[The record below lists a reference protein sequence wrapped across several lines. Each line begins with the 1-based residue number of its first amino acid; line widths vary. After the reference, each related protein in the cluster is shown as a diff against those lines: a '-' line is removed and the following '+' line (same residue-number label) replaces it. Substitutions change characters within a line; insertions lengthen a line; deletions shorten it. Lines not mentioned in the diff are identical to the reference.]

1 MKYNVIDVDASNLQE
16 KYQIG
21 LLSAKLLMASHL
33 SDEEIH
39 ELFNTDT
46 ALTTSKA
53 ECIQKCCKRLLQ
65 ARDNHEKVMIAG
77 DYDADGICSTTI
89 MKMTL
94 MKLKIE
100 HGYYIPDRM
109 KEGYGLSA
117 HTVELAHQKGYSL
130 IITVDNGVKAHAAIQ
145 KANELGLDIIITDH
159 HQIDEEIETPYV
171 VHPNYMESEY
181 CYLSGAGVAL
191 QIARNLIGDNDIQ
204 TAFACVAA
212 IADVMPLWKETR
224 RIVKR
229 GLDVLKQGRPRSL
242 ISLLNPGSGID
253 MTSISFSIVPKLNSL
268 GRMSDLANV
277 NTMIPFLLSN
287 NEEQIAH
294 YAAQV
299 NQINEKRKEISSSI
313 SEMAINMI
321 ADEKFPILYQEDF
334 HEGVS
339 GLVAGRIVSQLH
351 RPVLVMAKSH
361 ETIKGSGRSVPGFNL
376 FDFFKDFENLAAFGG
391 HEQAVGISV
400 PIEKFEEFYQ
410 QAQEKMA
417 KTGYE
422 YIEPVQDAIRID
434 VEDINFNNIIDI
446 DCFTPYPKEMIE
458 PNFALEGMNVVERKE
473 TAKMVKYLIA
483 NSSGGFEAVLYKSRN
498 LTAPILPKRLIGKL
512 SINRWRNRTTCQMI
526 LEDIV

>member
-1 MKYNVIDVDASNLQE
+1 M
-16 KYQIG
+16 
-21 LLSAKLLMASHL
+21 
-33 SDEEIH
+33 
-39 ELFNTDT
+39 
-46 ALTTSKA
+46 
-53 ECIQKCCKRLLQ
+53 
-65 ARDNHEKVMIAG
+65 
-77 DYDADGICSTTI
+77 
-89 MKMTL
+89 
-94 MKLKIE
+94 
-100 HGYYIPDRM
+100 
-109 KEGYGLSA
+109 
-117 HTVELAHQKGYSL
+117 
-130 IITVDNGVKAHAAIQ
+130 
-145 KANELGLDIIITDH
+145 
-159 HQIDEEIETPYV
+159 
-171 VHPNYMESEY
+171 
-181 CYLSGAGVAL
+181 
-191 QIARNLIGDNDIQ
+191 
-204 TAFACVAA
+204 
-212 IADVMPLWKETR
+212 
-224 RIVKR
+224 
-229 GLDVLKQGRPRSL
+229 

-294 YAAQV
+294 YATQV

-313 SEMAINMI
+313 GEMAINMI

-334 HEGVS
+334 HEGVC

-361 ETIKGSGRSVPGFNL
+361 NTIKGSGRSVSGFNL

-417 KTGYE
+417 NAGYE

-434 VEDINFNNIIDI
+434 AEDIHFNNIIDI

-458 PNFALEGMNVVERKE
+458 PNFALEDMNVVERKE

-498 LTAPILPKRLIGKL
+498 IAAPILPKRLIGKL
-512 SINRWRNRTTCQMI
+512 SIHRWRNRTTCQMI

>member
-1 MKYNVIDVDASNLQE
+1 
-16 KYQIG
+16 
-21 LLSAKLLMASHL
+21 
-33 SDEEIH
+33 
-39 ELFNTDT
+39 
-46 ALTTSKA
+46 
-53 ECIQKCCKRLLQ
+53 
-65 ARDNHEKVMIAG
+65 
-77 DYDADGICSTTI
+77 
-89 MKMTL
+89 
-94 MKLKIE
+94 
-100 HGYYIPDRM
+100 
-109 KEGYGLSA
+109 
-117 HTVELAHQKGYSL
+117 
-130 IITVDNGVKAHAAIQ
+130 
-145 KANELGLDIIITDH
+145 
-159 HQIDEEIETPYV
+159 
-171 VHPNYMESEY
+171 
-181 CYLSGAGVAL
+181 
-191 QIARNLIGDNDIQ
+191 
-204 TAFACVAA
+204 
-212 IADVMPLWKETR
+212 
-224 RIVKR
+224 
-229 GLDVLKQGRPRSL
+229 
-242 ISLLNPGSGID
+242 
-253 MTSISFSIVPKLNSL
+253 
-268 GRMSDLANV
+268 MSDLANV

-294 YAAQV
+294 YASQV
-299 NQINEKRKEISSSI
+299 NQINEKRKEISASI
-313 SEMAINMI
+313 SETAINMI

-361 ETIKGSGRSVPGFNL
+361 DTIKGSGRSVPGFNL
-376 FDFFKDFENLAAFGG
+376 FDFFKDFENLVAFGG

-483 NSSGGFEAVLYKSRN
+483 NSSGGFEAVLYKNRN
-498 LTAPILPKRLIGKL
+498 IVAPILPKRLIGKL